1 MESGH
6 SVIRLRD
13 VMLDNSA
20 DPIVAAACREAG
32 MVLITHNIK
41 HFKQIAKEHQIS
53 HSEIDALCRIDLG
66 CRQIAAVGRVKD
78 ALSVIEAEW
87 ERLATE
93 KKGSGYMWEMELFA
107 SIAEIRGA
115 DFWEQHSNRNTL
127 PIRRFRKYL
136 DLVSPKRCWLSS
148 SAIRRDCRPK
158 AFASKPAFRS
168 PQ

>member
-1 MESGH
+1 MKSKKVPIPFFTDNDVANAVGDFLMESGH

-13 VMLDNSA
+13 VMLDNSP

-93 KKGSGYMWEMELFA
+93 KRGLRIHVGDG
-107 SIAEIRGA
+107 IIRL
-115 DFWEQHSNRNTL
+115 HR
-127 PIRRFRKYL
+127 
-136 DLVSPKRCWLSS
+136 
-148 SAIRRDCRPK
+148 
-158 AFASKPAFRS
+158 
-168 PQ
+168 